1 MSLIDKLGQGVP
13 IAIIGYVM
21 VFVVLGILWAVI
33 ELMRIVLSPKPQ
45 KKPKENVATA
55 NVSQPSVADDVV
67 ENEQVDESELVA
79 VLTAA
84 VAASLNTSTNKR
96 PMIFRL
102 ASGSVTPCRA
112 VRKRFS
118 ASTAVSLMW
127 NVSAKSCF
135 TRWAS
140 FFRSRPLSTNIQC
153 S

>member
-1 MSLIDKLGQGVP
+1 MSLLDKLGQGVP

-67 ENEQVDESELVA
+67 ENEQVEESELVA

-84 VAASLNTSTNKR
+84 VAASLNTSTYNLRIKSFKRIDTKNNAWSNASRNDAINK
-96 PMIFRL
+96 F
-102 ASGSVTPCRA
+102 
-112 VRKRFS
+112 
-118 ASTAVSLMW
+118 
-127 NVSAKSCF
+127 
-135 TRWAS
+135 
-140 FFRSRPLSTNIQC
+140 
-153 S
+153 

>member
-84 VAASLNTSTNKR
+84 VAASLNTSTYNLRIKSFKRIDTKNNAWSNASRNDAINK
-96 PMIFRL
+96 F
-102 ASGSVTPCRA
+102 
-112 VRKRFS
+112 
-118 ASTAVSLMW
+118 
-127 NVSAKSCF
+127 
-135 TRWAS
+135 
-140 FFRSRPLSTNIQC
+140 
-153 S
+153 